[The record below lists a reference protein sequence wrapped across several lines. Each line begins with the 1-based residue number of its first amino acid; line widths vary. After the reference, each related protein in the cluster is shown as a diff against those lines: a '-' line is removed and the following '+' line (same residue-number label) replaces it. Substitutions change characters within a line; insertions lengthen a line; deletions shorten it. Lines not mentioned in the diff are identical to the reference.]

1 MEETGRFRGARILVP
16 HNWKQVTEPEA
27 VRLLLDTNIRAV
39 LEPFI
44 LETLSVKMVAERL
57 GRPLNAVHHRVRQ
70 FERLGLLEVERLEQR
85 QGRAVKHYQA
95 TAKGFFVPFTATNFD
110 NLSQFLLD
118 QLTPVTQ
125 YLIQQTARS
134 GQGLVQNIAQ
144 VGFRLYDGGGFV
156 SSDFSPEGQDYDFF
170 STLLAPESPALM
182 FSVFPL
188 RLSRAD
194 AKALQHELVALMEKY
209 GQRPGP
215 EPYLAQIA
223 LVPE

>member
-1 MEETGRFRGARILVP
+1 MEKAGRFRGTRIPVP

-27 VRLLLDTNIRAV
+27 VRLLLDISIRAV

-44 LETLSVKMVAERL
+44 LEALTVKAVAERL

-70 FERLGLLEVERLEQR
+70 FERLGLLKVERLEGR
-85 QGRAVKHYQA
+85 QGRAIKHYQA

-110 NLSQFLLD
+110 SLSQFLSD
-118 QLTPVTQ
+118 QLTPITH

-156 SSDFSPEGQDYDFF
+156 SSDFSPQGHGYDFF
-170 STLLAPESPALM
+170 NTLLAPESPALM

-194 AKALQHELVALMEKY
+194 AKALQLEMVTLIEKY
-209 GQRPGP
+209 SRRSGP